1 MTDTL
6 IISETKLRSFTDIN
20 DNLDSKFITAAVIES
35 QDIHIQRLLGTIL
48 YNKIMSDIDSN
59 SLSGNYK
66 TLVDDYVQPALIY
79 WSYYECLEAIYI
91 RPRNNGLLRATG
103 GDNSESVDLNIYEKK
118 RQSVKNKAEWYSE
131 KLVNYLIQYQGN
143 FPEVLQST
151 TLDEQVA
158 DFGIQYRSPIVMR
171 HNTYSPYLE
180 NFRRMGLKAYDSR
193 YPFLPQ

>member
-59 SLSGNYK
+59 SFSGNYK